1 MSLFQRITR
10 AFHTL
15 STIELD
21 EQSRFGALGEL
32 YAEQILDD
40 GQAIC
45 INNPIMPHPTKP
57 GLFLES
63 DFLIYTQGNLFCVE
77 IKRYKGR
84 LYYPPRERVGQISPP
99 RGPLSHPPLQGF
111 DDSIIIQEKVGNYG
125 EGIFLKEHRNP
136 LRKTRYFIHHLK
148 DYLCTIDARC
158 KKVYIIPV
166 VGFSELA
173 DISAIYDI
181 EAGMISTS
189 QLPTFFE
196 RHSGPAAAAPPPSW
210 LRSALYR
217 VPTWDLILTT
227 RNEWINGVI
236 TDHELLFQGT
246 DRHGYRLPYRTLHT
260 VALQRGGLFSAAD
273 QLTIT
278 DVRGHVSSYR
288 SVGGEVHLRR
298 FGGESQA
305 HQLRNVSQIVIGIAN
320 KLG

>member
-15 STIELD
+15 STVELD

-45 INNPIMPHPTKP
+45 VNNPIVPHPTKP

-63 DFLIYTQGNLFCVE
+63 DFLIYTRGSLFCVE
-77 IKRYKGR
+77 IKHYKGR
-84 LYYPPRERVGQISPP
+84 LFYPTRGRVGQGSPT
-99 RGPLSHPPLQGF
+99 RGHLSCPPLHGF
-111 DDSIIIQEKVGNYG
+111 DDSIIMQEKVGNYG

-136 LRKTRYFIHHLK
+136 LKKTRYFIHHLK
-148 DYLCTIDARC
+148 DYLGTIDARC
-158 KKVYIIPV
+158 KKVFIIPI

-173 DISAIYDI
+173 DISAIYDF

-189 QLPTFFE
+189 QIPTFFD
-196 RHSGPAAAAPPPSW
+196 RHSGPTATSPPPSW

-227 RNEWINGVI
+227 RHEWINGVI
-236 TDHELLFQGT
+236 TDRELLFRGT
-246 DRHGYRLPYRTLHT
+246 DRRSHSLPYRALH
-260 VALQRGGLFSAAD
+260 AIILQRNGLFSAAD

-278 DVRGHVSSYR
+278 DVRGHISSY
-288 SVGGEVHLRR
+288 SSIGGEVHLRR
-298 FGGESQA
+298 FGGESQT
-305 HQLRNVSQIVIGIAN
+305 HQLRNVSQIVVGIAN